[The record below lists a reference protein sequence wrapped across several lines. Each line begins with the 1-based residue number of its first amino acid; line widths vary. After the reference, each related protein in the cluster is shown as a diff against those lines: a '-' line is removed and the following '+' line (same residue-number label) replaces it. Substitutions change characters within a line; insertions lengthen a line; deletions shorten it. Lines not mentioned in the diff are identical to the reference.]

1 MRGFDGMPGVAEPG
15 PKYDGG
21 DCATGARDELAG
33 NMNSENWVGSRSSW
47 PMKKGFVLGER
58 RCGDCFVGVFVS
70 GFVWMYGVE
79 RGRRNVQIRRRP
91 SRKWIR
97 PRKV

>member
-21 DCATGARDELAG
+21 DCATGARDEVAG
-33 NMNSENWVGSRSSW
+33 NMNSENWVGSRRSW

-58 RCGDCFVGVFVS
+58 RCGDCFLG
-70 GFVWMYGVE
+70 GFVQGLCGCMWCGVE
-79 RGRRNVQIRRRP
+79 RGGTYKYVAA
-91 SRKWIR
+91 
-97 PRKV
+97 